1 MAVALRFFLTEEEGA
16 EEVESE
22 SSDESDAESRALRD
36 MVLSRQTVK
45 AGRKRQRKV
54 AKARAV
60 LKVYDIT
67 VRLDVLCFFDD
78 FLMYIPSYVYIICK
92 VLILYII
99 PGGISELVPNCNF
112 NPFRVCAARVLG
124 QCIFESM
131 TILELYYVGYDA
143 AYE

>member
-1 MAVALRFFLTEEEGA
+1 MGVALRFFLTEEEGA

-67 VRLDVLCFFDD
+67 VKLDVLWCFFDD
-78 FLMYIPSYVYIICK
+78 FLVYIAMYI
-92 VLILYII
+92 
-99 PGGISELVPNCNF
+99 
-112 NPFRVCAARVLG
+112 
-124 QCIFESM
+124 
-131 TILELYYVGYDA
+131 
-143 AYE
+143 